1 MNHKEYVFLERAI
14 QCLMNLT
21 HLDLIDFDKAQGK
34 AEYFKADSIISEW
47 RDDNPHHRFNH
58 DPAYESAIR

>member
-21 HLDLIDFDKAQGK
+21 HLGLIDVSWKQGEEEHDR
-34 AEYFKADSIISEW
+34 AENIIAEW
-47 RDDNPHHRFNH
+47 RDDNPDHRFNH

>member
-21 HLDLIDFDKAQGK
+21 HLDLIDFDKAQGADEHDR
-34 AEYFKADSIISEW
+34 AENIIAEW

>member
-1 MNHKEYVFLERAI
+1 MNHKLLERAVH
-14 QCLMNLT
+14 CLMNLT
-21 HLDLIDFDKAQGK
+21 HLGLIKYDKAQGADEHDR
-34 AEYFKADSIISEW
+34 AENIIAEW